1 MADIVMI
8 FLGKE
13 IGFGRSVAWW
23 MEKKVSEEQIGGK
36 WGFSVGS
43 HQYDPERR
51 VHSQGQGGWNQEWK
65 L

>member
-23 MEKKVSEEQIGGK
+23 MEKKVSEEEIGGK
-36 WGFSVGS
+36 WGFSVCTVYGGS
-43 HQYDPERR
+43 VKY
-51 VHSQGQGGWNQEWK
+51 
-65 L
+65 

>member
-23 MEKKVSEEQIGGK
+23 MEKKVSEEKIGE
-36 WGFSVGS
+36 
-43 HQYDPERR
+43 QYKVNKVLHYMDQLISKGIQDKRNTYR
-51 VHSQGQGGWNQEWK
+51 FKQ
-65 L
+65 